1 MTKYLGYLILSVGFI
16 ISLIAYVFQDNLALT
31 KQAFGVSISIFRIS
45 TFFLLL
51 YLSLTLISL
60 GQRVVSRRLYLLGI
74 FLIPALIP
82 ELFHILSFPF
92 FPDFITENKRHK
104 TAYLYLFSRTMVILA
119 LYLSIFSEKF
129 FSREVNQKVLP
140 VILTLF
146 SLFTSLGIVLYY
158 SHLPPIFLQMD
169 SVKPAWYKIAYDLIS
184 FVLFSFIAVY
194 IYKKKV
200 FGERVS
206 PYVILAVG
214 FLALSVF
221 TFSLALHKHVFD
233 FMVPLASFYRA
244 VGYGLFTFSV
254 LHLSV
259 RKESKAIMESTR
271 RLLFLLMKEKPFKE
285 GDIFYIKLG
294 KGTTYGIS
302 NLFIYD
308 LKNKKWVAHAYEEE
322 KKDMP
327 AIEPMEMGKF
337 LQSFGGTYLGREYH
351 YSLYE
356 DYLIITKITSEYNRD
371 AESPLKNLHILNVE
385 RLLLGYFLNL
395 INFERVIEEKTREL
409 QRLYLLLETSEY
421 ATQAYNNIDTFSK
434 QVLERLDYTL
444 KMDGSIFYMW
454 NKNAELPERVVFS
467 SGFLQNFPD
476 FKLHQL
482 LERVMESP
490 DMDGAGDKYIYCK
503 FESNSYQSGLLGLRK
518 DKGFDKEELLFLKTV
533 SNQLFHV
540 VRLMKV
546 IEELEKAQASIR
558 FLTEYD
564 PLTMLYNRKSFEK
577 ILEEEIERS
586 DRSGEPLYLLFIDV
600 DNFKIIND
608 TYGYHVGDMVLK
620 HVAEVLKKKIRRLD
634 TAGRLGGDE
643 FGVIMPKTNKSLV
656 EYIAEDLRQ
665 EIINRPITSGDTE
678 IRASLSVG
686 IVCYPLDAKN
696 KEEILSLGEALM
708 HAIKREGKGRT
719 KTVNESVREIYTSFR
734 RIERKFLESF
744 EKTSI
749 DVFLQDIVNLS
760 TKKVEGFEAL
770 MRLKVDDEL
779 LPASKFINLA
789 EHMSA
794 VRKLDLALI
803 ESLFQRIA
811 SFRNNKDVML
821 FINLSP
827 QNLTDNFIKE
837 VVQKATIY
845 SIESANIVF
854 EITEREA
861 IQDIG
866 RMSSF
871 LKGLKEAG
879 FRFAIDDF
887 GSGYAS
893 FLYLK
898 YLPVDFLK
906 VEGEFIKSMK
916 RSHVDRIFVKS
927 MVDVAKGLGIKTIAE
942 YVEDEETINILL
954 NLGVDYAQGYYIGK
968 PGPAE
973 EKLRNFF
980 SKG

>member
-1 MTKYLGYLILSVGFI
+1 LAYIYRDQLVLDRANFAFWIATLR
-16 ISLIAYVFQDNLALT
+16 ISSFAFLLFLVATLIALGRRF
-31 KQAFGVSISIFRIS
+31 ISE
-45 TFFLLL
+45 
-51 YLSLTLISL
+51 
-60 GQRVVSRRLYLLGI
+60 RLYALGV
-74 FLIPALIP
+74 FLIPSLIP
-82 ELFHILSFPF
+82 DLFHILSFVF
-92 FPDFITENKRHK
+92 FPDFITKNTRNKV
-104 TAYLYLFSRTMVILA
+104 AYLFLLSRSLVLLA
-119 LYLSIFSEKF
+119 FYISVFYP
-129 FSREVNQKVLP
+129 KVKAYIPLKSYRF
-140 VILTLF
+140 VTAF
-146 SLFTSLGIVLYY
+146 SLVASLGIVMFHPY
-158 SHLPPIFLQMD
+158 LPPLYLEGIGQTWHRDAFD
-169 SVKPAWYKIAYDLIS
+169 V
-184 FVLFSFIAVY
+184 FSI
-194 IYKKKV
+194 
-200 FGERVS
+200 
-206 PYVILAVG
+206 ILY
-214 FLALSVF
+214 S
-221 TFSLALHKHVFD
+221 SLALYVVRNKVFESVCSWYIFTALNLISLSSLSLFLYKHFYD
-233 FMVPLASFYRA
+233 FLIVLASFYRFLAYLIILYA
-244 VGYGLFTFSV
+244 VLYINLRQRA
-254 LHLSV
+254 LQ
-259 RKESKAIMESTR
+259 IMESARILLTGIIR
-271 RLLFLLMKEKPFKE
+271 SKPTKEEHVFFLRLDKGFSYIVEFMFLYSLKENR
-285 GDIFYIKLG
+285 LVA
-294 KGTTYGIS
+294 
-302 NLFIYD
+302 
-308 LKNKKWVAHAYEEE
+308 VAHGPKGYKLDGIDLNSI
-322 KKDMP
+322 KKLLKD
-327 AIEPMEMGKF
+327 
-337 LQSFGGTYLGREYH
+337 LGGQYFDREYH

-356 DYLIITKITSEYNRD
+356 DYLIVSRLSAYP
-371 AESPLKNLHILNVE
+371 ESPLDKLHVINVE
-385 RLLLGYFLNL
+385 RIILGYLLNAM
-395 INFERVIEEKTREL
+395 NFDKIIEEKTKEL
-409 QRLYLLLETSEY
+409 ERLYLLLETSEY

-490 DMDGAGDKYIYCK
+490 DMYGAGDKYIYCK

-518 DKGFDKEELLFLKTV
+518 DKGFDKEEFLFLKTV

-540 VRLMKV
+540 VKLMKV
-546 IEELEKAQASIR
+546 IEDLEKAQASIR

-577 ILEEEIERS
+577 LLEDEIERA
-586 DRSGEPLYLLFIDV
+586 DRSGEPLCLLFIDV
-600 DNFKIIND
+600 DNFKVIND

-643 FGVIMPKTNKSLV
+643 FGVILPRANKGVV
-656 EYIAEDLRQ
+656 EYIAERLRQ
-665 EIINRPITSGDTE
+665 DVLNTPLAFGNME

-708 HAIKREGKGRT
+708 HNIKREGKGRV
-719 KTVNESVREIYTSFR
+719 KTVEESVKEIYTSFR
-734 RIERKFLESF
+734 RIERKVLESL
-744 EKTSI
+744 EKASI

-760 TKKVEGFEAL
+760 TEKVEGFEAL

-779 LPASKFINLA
+779 LPASRFINIA
-789 EHMSA
+789 EDMGL
-794 VRKLDLALI
+794 VQKLDIAMI
-803 ESLFQRIA
+803 EGLFQKIA
-811 SFRNNKDVML
+811 SVKDKKDILL

-827 QNLTDNFIKE
+827 QDLTHDLIKD
-837 VVQKATIY
+837 VVQRARTY
-845 SIESANIVF
+845 GVETDRIVF

-906 VEGEFIKSMK
+906 IEGEFIKSMK

-927 MVDVAKGLGIKTIAE
+927 MVEVARGLGIKTVAE
-942 YVEDEETINILL
+942 YVEDVETIDILL
-954 NLGVDYAQGYYIGK
+954 DLGIDYAQGYYIGK

>member
-1 MTKYLGYLILSVGFI
+1 MLLLGGVFVTLLAYIYRDQLVLDRTNFAFWIATLR
-16 ISLIAYVFQDNLALT
+16 ISSFALLLFLVATLIALGRRF
-31 KQAFGVSISIFRIS
+31 ISE
-45 TFFLLL
+45 
-51 YLSLTLISL
+51 
-60 GQRVVSRRLYLLGI
+60 RLYALGV
-74 FLIPALIP
+74 FLIPSLIP
-82 ELFHILSFPF
+82 DLFHILSFVF
-92 FPDFITENKRHK
+92 FPDFITKNTRNKV
-104 TAYLYLFSRTMVILA
+104 AYLFLLSKSLVLLAFYISAFYPKVKTYIPLKSYRFLTAFSLVASFGIVMFHPYLPPLYLEGIGQTWHRDAFDAFSIILYSSLA
-119 LYLSIFSEKF
+119 LYVVRNKVFESVCSWYIFTALNLISLSS
-129 FSREVNQKVLP
+129 L
-140 VILTLF
+140 
-146 SLFTSLGIVLYY
+146 SLFLYKNFYDFLIV
-158 SHLPPIFLQMD
+158 
-169 SVKPAWYKIAYDLIS
+169 
-184 FVLFSFIAVY
+184 
-194 IYKKKV
+194 
-200 FGERVS
+200 
-206 PYVILAVG
+206 
-214 FLALSVF
+214 
-221 TFSLALHKHVFD
+221 
-233 FMVPLASFYRA
+233 LASFYRFLAYLIILYA
-244 VGYGLFTFSV
+244 VLYINLRQRA
-254 LHLSV
+254 LQ
-259 RKESKAIMESTR
+259 IMESALTLLTGIIR
-271 RLLFLLMKEKPFKE
+271 SKPTKEENIFFLRLDKGFSYIVEFMFLYSLKENRLVAVAHGPKGYKLDGIDLNSIKRLLK
-285 GDIFYIKLG
+285 DLG
-294 KGTTYGIS
+294 GQY
-302 NLFIYD
+302 FD
-308 LKNKKWVAHAYEEE
+308 
-322 KKDMP
+322 
-327 AIEPMEMGKF
+327 
-337 LQSFGGTYLGREYH
+337 REYH

-356 DYLIITKITSEYNRD
+356 DYLIVSRLSAYP
-371 AESPLKNLHILNVE
+371 ESPLDRLHVINTE
-385 RLLLGYFLNL
+385 RIILGYLLNAM
-395 INFERVIEEKTREL
+395 NFDKIIEEKAKEL
-409 QRLYLLLETSEY
+409 ERLYLLLETSEY

-444 KMDGSIFYMW
+444 KMDGSVFYMW

-482 LERVMESP
+482 LEKVMESP
-490 DMDGAGDKYIYCK
+490 DMYGAGDKYIYCK

-518 DKGFDKEELLFLKTV
+518 DKGFDKEEFLFLKTV

-540 VRLMKV
+540 VKLMKV
-546 IEELEKAQASIR
+546 IEDLEKAQASIR

-577 ILEEEIERS
+577 LLEDEIERS
-586 DRSGEPLYLLFIDV
+586 DRSGEPLCLLFIDV

-643 FGVIMPKTNKSLV
+643 FGVILPKANKGVV
-656 EYIAEDLRQ
+656 EYIAERLRQ
-665 EIINRPITSGDTE
+665 EILNMPLAFGDTE

-708 HAIKREGKGRT
+708 HAIKREGKGRV
-719 KTVNESVREIYTSFR
+719 KTVEESVKEIYTSFR
-734 RIERKFLESF
+734 RIERKVLESL
-744 EKTSI
+744 EKASI
-749 DVFLQDIVNLS
+749 EVFLQDIVNLS
-760 TKKVEGFEAL
+760 TEKVEGFEAL

-779 LPASKFINLA
+779 LPASRFINIA
-789 EHMSA
+789 EDMGL
-794 VRKLDLALI
+794 VQKLDIAMI
-803 ESLFQRIA
+803 EGLFQKIA
-811 SFRNNKDVML
+811 YIKDNSDILL

-827 QNLTDNFIKE
+827 QDLTHDFIKD
-837 VVQKATIY
+837 VVQRARTY
-845 SIESANIVF
+845 GVETDRIVF

-906 VEGEFIKSMK
+906 IEGEFIKSMK

-927 MVDVAKGLGIKTIAE
+927 MVEVAKGLGIKTVAE
-942 YVEDEETINILL
+942 YVEDVETIDILL
-954 NLGVDYAQGYYIGK
+954 DLGIDYAQGYYIGK